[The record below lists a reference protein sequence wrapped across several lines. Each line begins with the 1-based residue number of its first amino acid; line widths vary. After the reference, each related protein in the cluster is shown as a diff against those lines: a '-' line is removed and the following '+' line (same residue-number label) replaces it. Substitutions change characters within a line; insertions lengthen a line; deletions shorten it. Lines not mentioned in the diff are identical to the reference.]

1 MINQE
6 RGGRMKVYRYMYS
19 SYDSEMTED
28 ELRIEHCEI
37 FAKQLVVCSEF
48 ADYMMS
54 GMNIGRKRYIS
65 FFKLSVFFIS
75 CHNVSVIVVHFDKI
89 IVPQF
94 LSNFK
99 AHIPRKH
106 YNSQIV
112 KIIAYVKIFQRV
124 FFIKNVNFFKS
135 SL

>member
-1 MINQE
+1 
-6 RGGRMKVYRYMYS
+6 MKVYRYMYS

-65 FFKLSVFFIS
+65 FSKLSEI
-75 CHNVSVIVVHFDKI
+75 DKEK
-89 IVPQF
+89 V
-94 LSNFK
+94 K
-99 AHIPRKH
+99 KH
-106 YNSQIV
+106 L
-112 KIIAYVKIFQRV
+112 
-124 FFIKNVNFFKS
+124 KNKH
-135 SL
+135 